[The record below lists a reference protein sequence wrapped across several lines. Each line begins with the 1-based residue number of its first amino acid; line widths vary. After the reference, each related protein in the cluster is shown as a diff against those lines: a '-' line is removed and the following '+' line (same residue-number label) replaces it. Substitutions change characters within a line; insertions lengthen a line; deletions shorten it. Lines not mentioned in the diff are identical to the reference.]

1 MPVIKII
8 EVIGT
13 SKKSFDEAVEKAI
26 ERTSKTIQNVT
37 GVDITGHK
45 LVIEKGKIVEYRV
58 NLKIAFVVVGHV

>member
-26 ERTSKTIQNVT
+26 ERTNKTIKNVV
-37 GVDITGHK
+37 GVDIVGQK
-45 LVIEKGKIVEYRV
+45 LVVEKGKIIEYRV
-58 NLKIAFVVVGHV
+58 NLKIAFVVE